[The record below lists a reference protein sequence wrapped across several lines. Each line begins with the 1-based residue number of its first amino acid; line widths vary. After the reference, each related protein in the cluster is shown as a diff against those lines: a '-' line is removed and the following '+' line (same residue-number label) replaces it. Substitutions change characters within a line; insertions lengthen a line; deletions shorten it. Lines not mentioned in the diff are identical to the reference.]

1 MTQFSNVC
9 ADVGIVDSVE
19 LYTRAGSLPA
29 SHLYAGDEIISRDAG
44 FAKVQRIAT
53 SPVRMRLVRVAR
65 GAFGNGIPH
74 RDTLLAE
81 DQLVH
86 LPGQLNKSG
95 NLANSLQC
103 RAGDLVDAGLAG
115 HEGICDVRL
124 VHIYCGGPK
133 ILYCNGLEIIGGD
146 AAIPERR
153 RQFSR

>member
-44 FAKVQRIAT
+44 FARVQRIST
-53 SPVRMRLVRVAR
+53 SQGRRRLVRVER
-65 GAFGNGIPH
+65 GAFGNGVPH
-74 RDTLLAE
+74 SDTLLAE

-86 LPGQLNKSG
+86 VPGPLTKSG
-95 NLANSLQC
+95 HLANSLQC
-103 RAGDLVDAGLAG
+103 RAVDLVDAGLAT
-115 HEGICDVRL
+115 HEEICDVRL

-146 AAIPERR
+146 AIIPERR